1 MNRFSPPLP
10 VAVRALRPIAAAL
23 FLVSAAAGFAQA
35 AASANETVAPEVM
48 KLEAIR
54 VTGSNIK
61 RLDAEKVLPV
71 TVLDREAIEASNS
84 LSPVELLT
92 RLPQLTDVPRN
103 EASNGGANTRGDN
116 ANISLRGMGSGYTL
130 ILLNG
135 RRVAPAPLVSSEA
148 GIPALSVNVNQLPV
162 RGLARIE
169 VLRDGASSIY
179 GSDAIAGVVNF
190 ITDQSYRGTEVRMR
204 FGAPEHGK
212 GQTIQASLTHGM
224 DFANGRG
231 RLLMVLDAFHR
242 DPIFMRDRDF
252 SASGYHSPA
261 APPPFNVPGNAFDGR
276 GSDGQFPSFRIGTGT
291 TTNYFR
297 PVNGVLT
304 LTAAGPTRAAN
315 PEYYLDPNQF
325 QNVAYNEAERHNWTA
340 SASYDLTKNITAFT
354 DLSFYRAISR
364 ITRQPIRSA
373 APSSNKFAPISVD
386 NPYNPYGSRFYS
398 PTGTPNADG
407 TPRLT
412 GTPQQLVLVSVNH
425 LDVGPEDIAITGNTF
440 RAVAGLRGTVFDG
453 WNWETAGLYSRSS
466 ARDTS
471 ANAGRESLFAQALMR
486 TDATAYNPFG
496 YTFKVVNGAVVPDK
510 PYTNPA
516 AALSPWVQQWRHDG
530 STTLL
535 SGDFRA
541 SGPLLKLWGNQIS
554 LAVGGEGRREEYTDT
569 RPPYAGVNPPGS
581 GLDENDNDF
590 LVASPKPDSAGQRT
604 VYSLY
609 SELVIPLAE
618 AERNLPLVRSLE
630 LSGAARYEDYSD
642 FGTTIRPKF
651 GLNWKP
657 FDAVMVRASLNRGF
671 AAPTLTAK
679 FIPTQFTVDSVP
691 GVVDPYRNEGIGEG
705 AYSQRRVIS
714 ANPNLKPI
722 RSNGRSVGIVIE
734 VPGVRGLTLT
744 GDYFQIEQEDEI
756 GVRSNSQILN
766 SDAALLKAYTAQQLA
781 AGQTASQIDL
791 GSGTAAYK
799 GDPSVLR
806 EVVGAA
812 DIAAFAAANA
822 SKPAVQQLPTV
833 GRVVSRFAPFENF
846 AKSFVSG
853 IDMSLAYTRRTSRWG
868 TLMATTEWTYLIR
881 SDVTRSPAGGATT
894 VSDRLNVGGA
904 TRWRGS
910 SSLVWEKRK
919 WSASFG
925 AYYIGSYGD
934 TGATTSAIVY
944 DSLGKPSYIVK
955 QLDNS
960 AYVYRYRVSDVVSFN
975 SSVGYNFGSERGVWL
990 KNTKLKLG
998 VTNLTD
1004 REPPLTSGSSGFDS
1018 SVHASLFAGRTWTV
1032 DVSRKF

>member
-1 MNRFSPPLP
+1 M
-10 VAVRALRPIAAAL
+10 RASRTI
-23 FLVSAAAGFAQA
+23 
-35 AASANETVAPEVM
+35 ASAYAET
-48 KLEAIR
+48 AI
-54 VTGSNIK
+54 
-61 RLDAEKVLPV
+61 
-71 TVLDREAIEASNS
+71 
-84 LSPVELLT
+84 
-92 RLPQLTDVPRN
+92 
-103 EASNGGANTRGDN
+103 
-116 ANISLRGMGSGYTL
+116 
-130 ILLNG
+130 
-135 RRVAPAPLVSSEA
+135 PLVA
-148 GIPALSVNVNQLPV
+148 RRNNV
-162 RGLARIE
+162 
-169 VLRDGASSIY
+169 
-179 GSDAIAGVVNF
+179 
-190 ITDQSYRGTEVRMR
+190 
-204 FGAPEHGK
+204 
-212 GQTIQASLTHGM
+212 
-224 DFANGRG
+224 
-231 RLLMVLDAFHR
+231 
-242 DPIFMRDRDF
+242 
-252 SASGYHSPA
+252 
-261 APPPFNVPGNAFDGR
+261 
-276 GSDGQFPSFRIGTGT
+276 
-291 TTNYFR
+291 
-297 PVNGVLT
+297 
-304 LTAAGPTRAAN
+304 
-315 PEYYLDPNQF
+315 
-325 QNVAYNEAERHNWTA
+325 
-340 SASYDLTKNITAFT
+340 
-354 DLSFYRAISR
+354 
-364 ITRQPIRSA
+364 
-373 APSSNKFAPISVD
+373 
-386 NPYNPYGSRFYS
+386 
-398 PTGTPNADG
+398 
-407 TPRLT
+407 
-412 GTPQQLVLVSVNH
+412 
-425 LDVGPEDIAITGNTF
+425 
-440 RAVAGLRGTVFDG
+440 
-453 WNWETAGLYSRSS
+453 
-466 ARDTS
+466 
-471 ANAGRESLFAQALMR
+471 
-486 TDATAYNPFG
+486 
-496 YTFKVVNGAVVPDK
+496 
-510 PYTNPA
+510 
-516 AALSPWVQQWRHDG
+516 
-530 STTLL
+530 
-535 SGDFRA
+535 
-541 SGPLLKLWGNQIS
+541 
-554 LAVGGEGRREEYTDT
+554 
-569 RPPYAGVNPPGS
+569 
-581 GLDENDNDF
+581 
-590 LVASPKPDSAGQRT
+590 
-604 VYSLY
+604 
-609 SELVIPLAE
+609 
-618 AERNLPLVRSLE
+618 PLVRSLE

-1032 DVSRKF
+1032 EVSRKF